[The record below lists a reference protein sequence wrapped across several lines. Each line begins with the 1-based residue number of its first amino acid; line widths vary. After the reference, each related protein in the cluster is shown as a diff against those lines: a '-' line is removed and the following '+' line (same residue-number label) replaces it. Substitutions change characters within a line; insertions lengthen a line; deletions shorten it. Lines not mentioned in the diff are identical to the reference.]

1 MLKRLAATD
10 FARWLPAPA
19 ALLATGIALRL
30 AGLLSS
36 SIWYDES
43 FSLALV
49 RLPLLDMVRLAATDF
64 NPPLWEL
71 LTWPVVRLI
80 GYNALGLRSLAVM
93 AGCAGLYLTYRLTA
107 GYTKGQAVYT
117 MALAALL
124 PGLLWISQDGRVYA
138 IYSLLYL
145 AGYVYATQGRWLGL
159 TAVSGL
165 LLYAHGT
172 GAFYVMTLLLIA
184 WVYYPEERRKVIL
197 SGLLALLAWLP
208 WMPSLL
214 AASGDALWLKF
225 DWQFLIVQ
233 SVGALF
239 GPTLSGQF
247 SALAVFVLAAS
258 VIGAVVFWLAKLFK
272 YKSLKLSQ
280 PGLVILAVVPVV
292 TMILISAIFKPLFFY
307 RPLAPAILPLCL
319 MIGLYLTPRRLALS
333 AWILFYSW
341 ILVLAVGLLAWNT
354 TTRGGGI
361 EQAAALIN
369 SGYKSGELVYHAT
382 GTSYLP
388 FDHYLDDD
396 IPQMIMDIPQAAA
409 LLRPELATAFGGQ
422 YGELQDDQAAW
433 VVYARDPVINGV
445 GTRYMDDLTSNARAR
460 LVMVVHGWQFADIE
474 IYYREGH
481 E

>member
-1 MLKRLAATD
+1 MLKRLAAID
-10 FARWLPAPA
+10 FARFLPVPA
-19 ALLATGIALRL
+19 ALLATGMTLRL

-43 FSLALV
+43 FSLALA
-49 RLPLLDMVRLAATDF
+49 RLPLLDMVRLAAMDF

-71 LTWPVVRLI
+71 LIWPVLRVF
-80 GYNALGLRSLAVM
+80 GYNALGLRLLALL
-93 AGCAGLYLTYRLTA
+93 AGCAALWLTYRLTA

-138 IYSLLYL
+138 VYSLLYL
-145 AGYVYATQGRWLGL
+145 AGYVYATQGRWPGL

-172 GAFYVMTLLLIA
+172 GAIYVMALLLIA

-197 SGLLALLAWLP
+197 TGLLALLAWLP
-208 WMPSLL
+208 WAPSLL
-214 AASGDALWLKF
+214 AASGDAFWLVFDAKF
-225 DWQFLIVQ
+225 LGMQ

-239 GPTLSGQF
+239 GPTVTGQF
-247 SALAVFVLAAS
+247 SALAVFVLAAT
-258 VIGAVVFWLAKLFK
+258 VIGSIVFWLAKLSE

-292 TMILISAIFKPLFFY
+292 TMILISATFKPLFFY

-319 MIGLYLTPRRLALS
+319 MIGLYLTPRRLTLTT
-333 AWILFYSW
+333 WILPYSW
-341 ILVLAVGLLAWNT
+341 AMLLIVGLLAWNS

-361 EQAAALIN
+361 DQAAQLIN

-382 GTSYLP
+382 GTTYLP
-388 FDHYLDDD
+388 FDHYLSDD
-396 IPQMIMDIPQAAA
+396 IPQMIMELPQAAA
-409 LLRPELATAFGGQ
+409 LLRPELATAFGSQ
-422 YGELQDDQAAW
+422 YGELPDDQPAW
-433 VVYARDPVINGV
+433 IVYARDPVINGV
-445 GTRYMDDLTSNARAR
+445 GTQYMDGLTSNIRAR
-460 LVMVVHGWQFADIE
+460 LITVVHGWQFADIE
-474 IYYREGH
+474 VYYRGAQ
-481 E
+481 